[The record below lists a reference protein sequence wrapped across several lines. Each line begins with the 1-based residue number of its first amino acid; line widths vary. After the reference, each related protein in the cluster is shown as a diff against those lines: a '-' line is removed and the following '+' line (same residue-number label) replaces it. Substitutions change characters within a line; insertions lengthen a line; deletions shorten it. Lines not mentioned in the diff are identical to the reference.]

1 MSVPSN
7 LGYQKDLFILAFDHR
22 GSFMSKL
29 FGIKDRE
36 PSAQEAAM
44 VSDYKKVIY
53 EGFQKA
59 VRNGVAKSTAGILV
73 DAQFGSEILADAK
86 AQGFVFASP
95 AEKSGQDEFDFEYGN
110 EYGSAIHRIG
120 PTFVKV
126 LVRYNPEGDKAMNQ
140 RQTARLK
147 ALSEYCLKSGH
158 KFIFE
163 LLVPS
168 TDAQIQSLSGTS
180 VSAKSRFDLELRPQL
195 MVRAMA
201 ELQAGGVEPD
211 VWKIEGVETVE
222 DAKKVAAQ
230 ARVGG
235 RRHVGCVILGR
246 GEDDAKVG
254 HWLST
259 AAKAD
264 GFIGF
269 AVGRTIFWD
278 ALEGLRKGTLSRE
291 AASDKIAGI
300 YKGFVDL
307 WAKSKG

>member
-1 MSVPSN
+1 MSNAAKV
-7 LGYQKDLFILAFDHR
+7 GYQKDLFILAFDHR

-59 VRNGVAKSTAGILV
+59 IRAGVSKPTAGILV

-86 AQGFVFASP
+86 ANGFVFASP

-110 EYGSAIHRIG
+110 EYGSAIHRVG

-147 ALSEYCLKSGH
+147 QLSEYCQKSGH

-163 LLVPS
+163 LLVPA
-168 TDAQIQSLSGTS
+168 TDAQLQSLGGVKT
-180 VSAKSRFDLELRPQL
+180 KFDLELRPQL

-211 VWKIEGVETVE
+211 VWKIEGVETVS
-222 DAKKVAAQ
+222 DARKVSAQ
-230 ARVGG
+230 ARTGG
-235 RRHVGCVILGR
+235 RTNVGCVILGR
-246 GEDDAKVG
+246 GEDDAKVS
-254 HWLST
+254 HWLAT
-259 AAKAD
+259 AAKAE

-307 WAKSKG
+307 WARSKG